1 MLDSGP
7 ELGFMI
13 GPVLDS
19 APAPELGKGLVLE
32 PAPGMRLPV
41 DSAPVFEP
49 RLGFGTGPVLEPA
62 PAEGLATG
70 SVPTTEPAPAPGREV
85 SWPDPVPLAEAR
97 PSIIDAGVGVCT
109 GVPTGAWP
117 LFLRSAVEESS
128 GEFNTGGSEGPGF
141 ESSVVMGFVVADGTF
156 LVESPV
162 PRSPTLGTIPS
173 PTLVV
178 VEAGGISFE
187 PTGTLAPTTM
197 LLPTKALL
205 PAGPTEKVEVE
216 TVLAAALV

>member
-1 MLDSGP
+1 M
-7 ELGFMI
+7 
-13 GPVLDS
+13 
-19 APAPELGKGLVLE
+19 
-32 PAPGMRLPV
+32 
-41 DSAPVFEP
+41 
-49 RLGFGTGPVLEPA
+49 
-62 PAEGLATG
+62 
-70 SVPTTEPAPAPGREV
+70 
-85 SWPDPVPLAEAR
+85 
-97 PSIIDAGVGVCT
+97 DAGVGVCT
-109 GVPTGAWP
+109 GAPTGAWP
-117 LFLRSAVEESS
+117 LFLRSADEESS

-156 LVESPV
+156 LAESPV

-173 PTLVV
+173 PTLVA

-205 PAGPTEKVEVE
+205 PAAPTEKVEVE